1 MKAARS
7 GGLTHLPVGRPTG
20 IFHPVAEGRRQQSER
35 TAATREAVLKAT
47 LGLLVER
54 GYAGTSTRLA
64 AERAGVSLG
73 ALQHHFRTRA
83 DLSVEALSYASA
95 MLADEFVATS
105 SSSGDVPERFGS
117 ILDRLFE
124 VFNGPTFVAA
134 VEIHLASRTD
144 PDLQAA
150 VLKLNRDVEELI
162 LASARELLP
171 EISGDPEFPA
181 LISTSV
187 SAVRGL
193 ALTAMTPLRDAES
206 EWLMVRQQLTRLA
219 ALTERTEIA

>member
-1 MKAARS
+1 M
-7 GGLTHLPVGRPTG
+7 VD
-20 IFHPVAEGRRQQSER
+20 GRRQQSER
-35 TAATREAVLKAT
+35 TAATRTAVLDAT
-47 LGLLVER
+47 LDLLVER

-95 MLADEFVATS
+95 RLAEEFVATS
-105 SSSGDVPERFGS
+105 TASGDTLERFGS
-117 ILDRLFE
+117 ILDRLFV
-124 VFNGPTFVAA
+124 VFRGSTFAAA

-144 PDLQAA
+144 TELQEA
-150 VLKLNRDVEELI
+150 VLTLNREVEDLI
-162 LASARELLP
+162 LESAGELLP
-171 EISGDPEFPA
+171 ELREHPEFAA

-193 ALTAMTPLRDAES
+193 ALTVMTPLREGDAE
-206 EWLMVRQQLTRLA
+206 WGQVRGQLMRLA
-219 ALTERTEIA
+219 THIARPEIA

>member
-1 MKAARS
+1 M
-7 GGLTHLPVGRPTG
+7 
-20 IFHPVAEGRRQQSER
+20 AEGRRQQSER
-35 TAATREAVLKAT
+35 TATTRKAVLEAT
-47 LGLLVER
+47 LDLLVER

-83 DLSVEALSYASA
+83 DLSVEALSHASA
-95 MLADEFVATS
+95 RLADEFVATS
-105 SSSGDVPERFGS
+105 SDSGDALERFGS
-117 ILDRLFE
+117 ILDRLFV
-124 VFNGPTFVAA
+124 VFRGSTFAAA

-150 VLKLNRDVEELI
+150 VLKLNRDVEMLI
-162 LASARELLP
+162 LDSAGELLP
-171 EISGDPEFPA
+171 EVCDQPDFPA

-193 ALTAMTPLRDAES
+193 ALTAMAPLRDSDAEW
-206 EWLMVRQQLTRLA
+206 EQVRGQLIRLA
-219 ALTERTEIA
+219 SHVAQPEIA